1 MIHERIVPSM
11 TYDTINN
18 DVTMAGGAAGALGR
32 IDKYELRRELG
43 EGGFGTVYLAHDTVA
58 DVDVAV
64 KGLPPEVK
72 HNAVELESIRGN
84 FALVKRLR
92 HPNIVAVTDLH
103 QALSVSYASKDV
115 ESKLRVFE
123 RDTMVVMDYAPGV
136 TLAQWRRQFP
146 GGKVPLDKAIAVV
159 RQIASA
165 LDYAHGQK
173 VLHRDVK
180 PANVMVE
187 SADGGKLVARVLDFG
202 LAAEIRSSMGR
213 LSREIRDTSGTRPYM
228 APEQWLGHRQG
239 PATDQYS
246 LAVLFHEL
254 VIGEVPF
261 ASVFDTGDP
270 IVMLNAVANNPVE
283 LPEDFAPAVKY
294 ALSKALAKK
303 PGDRFA
309 SCADFVDALG
319 GKIIVEPPSIGGD
332 VTKKGSAPAK
342 RALQSPVWI
351 IVAVF
356 LFAALAGIA
365 GWLLRDDGRNNY
377 GKAEATSQFGSNEIQ
392 RPVAQSVPVD
402 EALKGE
408 VHIMK
413 GKAGQAR
420 DRNAREEW
428 RSWPY
433 FDVHAKDVEA
443 FYRAGVDAFD
453 KDDYKLAKEMFGK
466 VRENMYW
473 LSSNKV
479 MRVSAAVVREKA
491 LASKREAEGLEPG
504 RFASPEWNAAAV
516 CLSDAERLF
525 EEGQFRQ
532 AESHFAS
539 ADDAFKLAKEVA
551 QSAKATAD
559 RKNATA
565 KFFAAYN
572 EKRYDDAAKLR
583 HDIDLNDATVQ
594 FDLGYMYAN
603 GKGVEEDAGESVKWY
618 RQAAKN
624 GILSAMFNL
633 GVMYSTGKGVAKD
646 LEEGEKW
653 YKMAAEHGYEKA
665 KDVLQKKE
673 NARVAKEA
681 RENAERKLEAA
692 KKQLDAK
699 KEAEAERL
707 YKLGE
712 KYAKGDGVDADDAK
726 AIRYFTKAAAAG
738 SKAASI
744 EIARI
749 RGYVSQRFLEIALK
763 CQNLSNLT
771 QQMFPDNRQI
781 LKESEE
787 LKKLLAWEIS
797 VRTELLPTVPPEQE
811 IMVRQNLASRQAALM
826 EVNRINNVARG
837 NLGL

>member
-1 MIHERIVPSM
+1 M
-11 TYDTINN
+11 TDDSI
-18 DVTMAGGAAGALGR
+18 DGVRTMLPRAEGKLGN
-32 IDKYELRRELG
+32 IDQYELVRELG
-43 EGGFGTVYLAHDTVA
+43 GGGFGTVYLAKDTVSG
-58 DVDVAV
+58 VDVAV
-64 KGLPPEVK
+64 KGLPPFVK
-72 HNAVELESIRGN
+72 SNREELENIREN
-84 FALVKRLR
+84 FALISHLT
-92 HPNIVAVTDLH
+92 HTNIAKALVLH
-103 QALSVSYASKDV
+103 QAKDV
-115 ESKLRVFE
+115 VYLLEDAQRKLRVSPDDFL
-123 RDTMVVMDYAPGV
+123 MVMEYAPGA
-136 TLAQWRRQFP
+136 TLSKWRKQFP
-146 GGKVPLDKAIAVV
+146 ERKVPVKTAIAIV
-159 RQIASA
+159 RQIALA
-165 LDYAHGQK
+165 LDYAHSQRI
-173 VLHRDVK
+173 VHRDIK
-180 PANVMVE
+180 PANVMIETRLDGE
-187 SADGGKLVARVLDFG
+187 SVARVLDFG
-202 LAAEIRSSMGR
+202 LAAEIRSSSGR
-213 LSREIRDTSGTRPYM
+213 VSREIHDTSGTRPYM
-228 APEQWLGHRQG
+228 APEQWLGGKQG

-351 IVAVF
+351 IVAAF

-365 GWLLRDDGRNNY
+365 SWLLRDDGRNNY

-402 EALKGE
+402 ETLKGE
-408 VHIMK
+408 VLIMK

-479 MRVSAAVVREKA
+479 MRVSAAAVREKA

-539 ADDAFKLAKEVA
+539 ADDAFKRAKEVA

-665 KDVLQKKE
+665 KDVLQKKK
-673 NARVAKEA
+673 NVRVAKEA